1 MRPIQLTMAAFGPYA
16 GVQTLEL
23 EKLGDNGLYLVT
35 GDTGAGKTTIFDAIC
50 YALYDAPSG
59 AGRNANMMRSTYADA
74 ATDTYVELV
83 FDHMGKTY
91 MIRRNPDFER
101 QKLRGTGTTTQ
112 KASVELKLPDG
123 GVLADRKR
131 ANEYIQE
138 LLGVDR
144 NQFTQISMLAQG
156 EFKKL
161 LVADTAERQKIFSK
175 LFHTSKYSVFQ
186 NRLQDETR
194 KLYNECNDMKK
205 SIAQY
210 IAGITCDEDDPISI
224 DAYKAKSGRMQIGD
238 VISLVDEL
246 VKTDGEKACICK
258 EKIEELDRII
268 AELNTQIGKAEE
280 ICKASRNLEKAK
292 ADLQLA
298 RTGMD
303 GALAEFEKAKIA
315 VPEIKKLQSQA
326 AVIANELSRYD
337 KLEELRKSVSD
348 SELRIKADNRQLEE
362 YQKKVV
368 DKQKDIETLKT
379 EQASLASA
387 GEKRAEF
394 VADRE
399 RLSGQAENLEE
410 LKAGLADLDK
420 KRKQAEKAQSKYI
433 SDRAEYNRLKEQ
445 YDGMDRAYM
454 DGQAGI
460 LASRLADGDACPVC
474 GSTTHPKLAVCEGL
488 VPSENELKAA
498 KIQSDQA
505 HDRANASATDA
516 RVISSKV
523 ADLEQKLKDQA
534 SKILGEDVV
543 GDDTETK
550 NFLADLPKRVQARLE
565 EIVGWI
571 AGLTE
576 QIDAEKKKADRRDVL
591 ETKIPQEEKLLAE
604 IQREVSELEKGISAL
619 TAKLGSDRK
628 MCEEMAEGLS
638 FGNRIEA
645 EKQKV
650 VFETGAQK
658 IQDIYDAAER
668 RYNTIVQNIKTI
680 EGQIEALTHTVETA
694 EKIDAE
700 KLQADLSAANAE
712 LGKNR
717 TILQEIGNRIQVNKN
732 VIMHVGRKSGELDE
746 TEKKYRSVKAIYDT
760 ASGNVTGKNKIT
772 FETYIQMTYFD
783 RIIRRANLRFLKMS
797 DGQYELMRIMEPD
810 SNQKKTGLDLC
821 VVDHYNGSQRDVR
834 SLSGGESF
842 MASLSL
848 ALGLSDEVQASAG
861 GIQID
866 TMFVDEGFGSL
877 DTEKTLPQAYNALVS
892 VTEGRKLVGIIS
904 HVTELKEKIDRQI
917 VVTKDRTGRAK
928 AKLVV

>member
-1 MRPIQLTMAAFGPYA
+1 MRPLQLTMAAFGPYA
-16 GVQTLEL
+16 GIQTLEL
-23 EKLGDNGLYLVT
+23 DKLGDNGLYLVT

-101 QKLRGTGTTTQ
+101 QKLRGTGTTIQ

-194 KLYNECNDMKK
+194 KLYNECDDMRK
-205 SIAQY
+205 SIGQY
-210 IAGITCDEDDPISI
+210 IAGIACDEDDPVSI
-224 DAYKAKSGRMQIGD
+224 DVDKAKSGRMQIGD

-246 VKTDGEKACICK
+246 VKTDGEKACICRG
-258 EKIEELDRII
+258 KIEELDRII

-292 ADLQLA
+292 VDLQLA
-298 RTGMD
+298 WTGMD

-337 KLEELRKSVSD
+337 KLEELRKSVYD
-348 SELRIKADNRQLEE
+348 SELRIRADNIQLEE
-362 YQKKVV
+362 YQKKVA
-368 DKQKDIETLKT
+368 DKQKYIETLKL
-379 EQASLASA
+379 EQASLAGA
-387 GEKRAEF
+387 GEKRAEL
-394 VADRE
+394 VAERE
-399 RLSGQAENLEE
+399 RLSGQAENLKE
-410 LKAGLADLDK
+410 LKTGLVDLDK

-433 SDRAEYNRLKEQ
+433 SDRADYNRLKEQ

-460 LASRLADGDACPVC
+460 LASRLAEGDACPVC

-488 VPSENELKAA
+488 VPSESELETA

-505 HDRANASATDA
+505 HDRVNSSAMDA
-516 RVISSKV
+516 KVISSKV
-523 ADLEQKLKDQA
+523 ADLEQELKDQA
-534 SKILGEDVV
+534 SKILGEAVV
-543 GDDTETK
+543 VDDTEAK
-550 NFLADLPKRVQARLE
+550 NSLADLPKRVQARLE
-565 EIVGWI
+565 EIVGRI
-571 AGLTE
+571 AGLIE
-576 QIDAEKKKADRRDVL
+576 QIDAEKKKADRRDAL

-604 IQREVSELEKGISAL
+604 IQREESEIDKGISAL
-619 TAKLGSDRK
+619 TAKLESDKK
-628 MCEEMAEGLS
+628 MCEEMAKGLS

-650 VFETGAQK
+650 MFETDAQK

-668 RYNTIVQNIKTI
+668 RYNTIVQNIRTI

-712 LGKNR
+712 LGENR
-717 TILQEIGNRIQVNKN
+717 TILQEIGNRIQANKN

-746 TEKKYRSVKAIYDT
+746 TEKKYRSVKALYDT